1 MTLRTLVLCAA
12 CCLVSAGCTT
22 LEPQIAAKPLA
33 GYDLVDPAKVE
44 VAQYERDYE
53 QCAAL
58 ANQDS
63 TGVERTAT
71 KALGVVADRATFGII
86 GHRSSKDAD
95 RRAVLKRCL
104 TGRGYNIL
112 R

>member
-1 MTLRTLVLCAA
+1 MTIRTLVLSA
-12 CCLVSAGCTT
+12 CCLASAACTT
-22 LEPQIAAKPLA
+22 LEPQIAAKPTQ

-44 VAQYERDYE
+44 VAQYERDYA

-58 ANQDS
+58 ANKDS
-63 TGVERTAT
+63 TGVEHTAT
-71 KALGVVADRATFGII
+71 KALGTVADRATFGII
-86 GHRSSKDAD
+86 GQRSSKDAD

-104 TGRGYNIL
+104 TGRGYNVL